1 MRMNIF
7 SRLDTDIIHT
17 HILPRLDGTTL
28 TVLSSVCSELRHMIC
43 HSNEDLWRNI
53 CTSTWP
59 SLLLDPIVHNVIS
72 TFPGGYRSFF
82 SDAFPSLHNHKNNN
96 SYRFYPPTTELIHVV
111 DVFVH
116 GKPLFSRVLVEHLN
130 TNNFPYFSRNIF
142 DVKFDYSNLDH
153 IHFLVNEEYNEYLQ
167 ENLRLSWVVIDPTR
181 KRAAKLFCSSVEPLS
196 VIPWLNHYEVV
207 YAMVMAGESQVRTK
221 MINCVVRVFCF
232 FNEDE
237 LHLRRVLS
245 RMEDVDGCLVGV
257 EQGVTILLNA
267 IHYGERKKFETSY
280 FDMID

>member
-1 MRMNIF
+1 MNIF
-7 SRLDTDIIHT
+7 SRLDTDIIRT
-17 HILPRLDGTTL
+17 HILPRLDGATL

-43 HSNEDLWRNI
+43 HNNEDLWWNI

-82 SDAFPSLHNHKNNN
+82 SDAFPSLHHHKN
-96 SYRFYPPTTELIHVV
+96 SHCSYPPTTELIHVI

-116 GKPLFSRVLVEHLN
+116 GKPLFSRVLVEPLN
-130 TNNFPYFSRNIF
+130 TDNFPYFSRSIF
-142 DVKFDYSNLDH
+142 DVKFDDSNLGH
-153 IHFLVNEEYNEYLQ
+153 IYSWVNEGYNEYLQ

-181 KRAAKLFCSSVEPLS
+181 KRAANLFRSSVKPIM
-196 VIPWLNHYEVV
+196 VIPWVNHYEVV
-207 YAMVMAGESQVRTK
+207 YAMEMAGESHVRTK

-237 LHLRRVLS
+237 LHLKRVLS
-245 RMEDVDGCLVGV
+245 KIEDMDGCLVGV
-257 EQGVTILLNA
+257 EQCVTILLNA
-267 IHYGERKKFETSY
+267 IQNGERKKFETSY